1 MIRSLFKYL
10 RDSRGIAA
18 IEMAFIMPFLLLL
31 YFGLV
36 DLTAMI
42 SLNRKITYT
51 ASVVADLVAQNDTT
65 LASTLFPDYINAAEL
80 IIKPTPIAN
89 ARVEVFQFHQD
100 PVTKA
105 ISSQWRYSST
115 GGSNCSTTAPS
126 TTGMG
131 TLMTDGNDLVVARVC
146 ITYSPYVASFMGT
159 KILGA
164 TSFLMTE
171 QIALRPRQSST
182 LACTGCVTT
191 AYP

>member
-42 SLNRKITYT
+42 SLNRKITYA
-51 ASVVADLVAQNDTT
+51 ASVVADLVTQNDTS
-65 LASTLFPDYINAAEL
+65 LASTAIPDYINAAEL
-80 IIKPTPIAN
+80 IVKPTPIAN
-89 ARVEVFQFHQD
+89 TRVEIFQYHQD
-100 PVTKA
+100 PTTKA
-105 ISSQWRYSST
+105 ITSQWRYSST
-115 GGSNCSTTAPS
+115 GGSNCSTSAPS
-126 TTGMG
+126 TTGMA
-131 TLMTDGNDLVVARVC
+131 TLMTDGNDLIVARVC
-146 ITYSPYVASFMGT
+146 LTYTPYVASFLG
-159 KILGA
+159 KKVLGA
-164 TSFLMTE
+164 TSFNMSE

-182 LACTGCVTT
+182 LACTGCSTA